1 MNANN
6 LLLSK
11 EGIFPVTKDA
21 EGNLLSNNPATGL
34 AFSGTIQGEGKLA
47 GMPSLFIRL
56 ASCNLRCIWQLPN
69 GESSCCDTS
78 YATFDNIDS
87 KRISVN
93 DAVKTIKN
101 NLGAIRHVVIT
112 GGEPLL
118 QKEPLAR
125 LVSALKLETG
135 VHLTLETNG
144 TIFDSDVAQ
153 HIDLFSIS
161 PKLENSVP
169 TLEKMKDMQIP
180 FSAAFEMHAKKR
192 INADALQSFLDI
204 AKRLNKEIQLKFV
217 IGKFGEEEE
226 IRQLLAHLSG
236 WNVSDIMV
244 MPLGATDDDM
254 YITSQ
259 IAFEMAIRNGWRFS
273 PRLHVNLF
281 GNKAGV

>member
-1 MNANN
+1 MNTNN
-6 LLLSK
+6 LILSK

-21 EGNLLSNNPATGL
+21 EGNFLHDIPATGL

-56 ASCNLRCIWQLPN
+56 ASCNLRCVWQLPN
-69 GESSCCDTS
+69 GKSSCCDTH
-78 YATFDNIDS
+78 YAAFSNNDS
-87 KRISVN
+87 KQISVD

-125 LVSALKLETG
+125 LVSALKSETN

-144 TIFDSDVAQ
+144 TIFDDNVAEY
-153 HIDLFSIS
+153 IDLFSIS
-161 PKLENSVP
+161 PKLENSIP
-169 TLEKMKDMQIP
+169 TLEKMKDMQIS

-192 INADALQSFLDI
+192 INTDALQSFLDI
-204 AKRLNKEIQLKFV
+204 TKCRNKEIQLKFV
-217 IGKFGEEEE
+217 IGKFEEEEE
-226 IRQLLAHLSG
+226 IKQLLAHLKN
-236 WNVSDIMV
+236 WDVSDIMV
-244 MPLGATDDDM
+244 MPLGATSEDLN
-254 YITSQ
+254 ITSQ
-259 IAFEMAIRNGWRFS
+259 IAFEIAIKNGWRFS